1 METVSLVKIK
11 NKMAPRNFCQRAGL
25 SLLLSLCLANGAW
38 AHAPFSSE
46 YSVNQAKE
54 EAQKRGKL
62 LLIDFTAAWCPPCQK
77 MEKTTWADN
86 AVQTW
91 IKENA
96 IAIQVDVDKDEKTSS
111 KFRISAMPTLVLFT
125 PQSGEKEFGRQD
137 GYLSSAELMK
147 WLQGAKDGK
156 SSAEIEKEME
166 ATDCGALWEHMGK
179 ARELQSAGNA
189 LAALDEYIW
198 LWNNIQESDP
208 NSGPIRIG
216 VLPTEMKKLCDSNA
230 ETKAKVLQMREAADK
245 ANNRH
250 DWIILNGIL
259 GENPRTLAWF
269 DKAKTDPS
277 QQATFQKEI
286 KSLEGVLFS
295 ASRWAD
301 AAKYLYPDPMAKI
314 KEYYK
319 QAETM
324 KHPGP
329 DTEVSKNFNA
339 FPPMIILLY
348 AAYVG
353 AGRDAEAEKI
363 AAESLRLDSSAEM
376 KQALENTSKG
386 MLQARASASASSAQ
400 SKSAPT
406 NGSLRN
412 SAGASTAVQGS
423 HTPTPAAASSA
434 AVSRSTAKPQAS
446 KLSTPIKQSK

>member
-1 METVSLVKIK
+1 METVSRAKNQSKMPLVKF
-11 NKMAPRNFCQRAGL
+11 RRRVGL
-25 SLLLSLCLANGAW
+25 SLLFSFFIAHSAW

-54 EAQKRGKL
+54 EAQKSGKL
-62 LLIDFTAAWCPPCQK
+62 LLIDFTASWCPPCQK

-91 IKENA
+91 IKDNA

-111 KFRISAMPTLVLFT
+111 KFKISAMPTLVLFT

-156 SSAEIEKEME
+156 SSAQIEKEME
-166 ATDCGALWEHMGK
+166 ATDSGALWEHMGK
-179 ARELQSAGNA
+179 ARELQSAGSS
-189 LAALDEYIW
+189 LAALEEYIW

-216 VLPTEMKKLCDSNA
+216 VLPTEMKKLCDASA
-230 ETKAKVLQMREAADK
+230 EAKAKVMQMREAAEK

-269 DKAKTDPS
+269 DKVKADPA

-314 KEYYK
+314 KEYYN
-319 QAETM
+319 QAEAM

-353 AGRDAEAEKI
+353 AGHDAEAEKI
-363 AAESLRLDSSAEM
+363 AAECLRLDNSAEM
-376 KQALENTSKG
+376 KQTLENTSKG
-386 MLQARASASASSAQ
+386 MLQARAASAVKPPISSNSTAPNAHTG
-400 SKSAPT
+400 KLSAP
-406 NGSLRN
+406 S
-412 SAGASTAVQGS
+412 
-423 HTPTPAAASSA
+423 TPA
-434 AVSRSTAKPQAS
+434 
-446 KLSTPIKQSK
+446 KQSK

>member
-1 METVSLVKIK
+1 METVSLVKMQNQK
-11 NKMAPRNFCQRAGL
+11 TCGGFCQSVGL
-25 SLLLSLCLANGAW
+25 SLLLSLSLTNGAW

-54 EAQKRGKL
+54 EAQKSGKL
-62 LLIDFTAAWCPPCQK
+62 LLIDFTASWCPPCQK

-91 IKENA
+91 LKENA

-166 ATDCGALWEHMGK
+166 ATDSGALWEHMGK

-189 LAALDEYIW
+189 VGALDEYIW
-198 LWNNIQESDP
+198 LWNNIQETDP
-208 NSGPIRIG
+208 NAGPIRIG
-216 VLPTEMKKLCDSNA
+216 VLPTEMKKLC
-230 ETKAKVLQMREAADK
+230 ETGSEAKAKVMQMREAADK

-269 DKAKTDPS
+269 DKVKTDPS

-314 KEYYK
+314 KEYYN
-319 QAETM
+319 QAEAM

-329 DTEVSKNFNA
+329 DTEVSKTFNA

-353 AGRDAEAEKI
+353 AGHDAEAEKI
-363 AAESLRLDSSAEM
+363 AAECLRLDNSAEM
-376 KQALENTSKG
+376 KQALENTAKG
-386 MLQARASASASSAQ
+386 MLQARSAASTSAAQNKPSAAHSSNTAPEKSAQ
-400 SKSAPT
+400 TQT
-406 NGSLRN
+406 NQRIVHPQTG
-412 SAGASTAVQGS
+412 
-423 HTPTPAAASSA
+423 AAA
-434 AVSRSTAKPQAS
+434 KH
-446 KLSTPIKQSK
+446 